1 MLNLHGADTPST
13 IQEVILRLKV
23 KDATKRQIFTAKKT
37 DSLRCIQNLMR
48 DNGISAVPI
57 LENGQLVGMISIN
70 DIIIALD
77 KSYIDDT
84 AEKHM
89 AKTLIILEDDM
100 PLSFAIPFFDKYSYH
115 RFPVVDKN
123 KRLSGMLSSRDIL
136 LALLRELNK
145 EILELEKTINAEPV
159 EQTNK
164 IKREFIVKKFDF
176 ENAGRASFELKKV
189 LQSINASRQ
198 IIRKAAV
205 AAYELEINIA
215 IHSDG
220 GMITF
225 EIDDNKIVITA
236 RDKGPG
242 IEDINLALQPGFSTA
257 SDWIRSMGFG
267 AGMGLA
273 NTKKGS
279 DSFVIESNA
288 ITGSFIQSIIN
299 FNPGERSST
308 VQE

>member
-1 MLNLHGADTPST
+1 
-13 IQEVILRLKV
+13 
-23 KDATKRQIFTAKKT
+23 
-37 DSLRCIQNLMR
+37 MR

-57 LENGQLVGMISIN
+57 VENGQLVGMISIN

-84 AEKHM
+84 AEVHM
-89 AKTLIILEDDM
+89 AKTLIILEDEM

-115 RFPVVDKN
+115 RFPVVDKD
-123 KRLSGMLSSRDIL
+123 KHLTGMLSSRDIL

-145 EILELEKTINAEPV
+145 EILELEKTINTEPA

-164 IKREFIVKKFDF
+164 IKREFIIKKFDF
-176 ENAGRASFELKKV
+176 ENAGRASFELKKA
-189 LQSINASRQ
+189 LQSINASRP
-198 IIRKAAV
+198 IIRKASV

-215 IHSDG
+215 IHSNG
-220 GMITF
+220 GVLAF
-225 EIDDNKIVITA
+225 EIDDKEIVITA

-242 IEDINLALQPGFSTA
+242 IEDINLALQPGYSTA
-257 SDWIRSMGFG
+257 SDWVRSMGFG

-279 DSFVIESNA
+279 DNFHIESSEK
-288 ITGSFIQSIIN
+288 TGSFIQSIIY
-299 FNPGERSST
+299 FNPEEASASSGDT
-308 VQE
+308 ALN

>member
-1 MLNLHGADTPST
+1 MLDFHVEDTPSS
-13 IQEVILRLKV
+13 IQEIILRLKV
-23 KDATKRQIFTAKKT
+23 RDATKKQIFTAKKT
-37 DSLRCIQNLMR
+37 DSLRCVQNMMR

-57 LENGQLVGMISIN
+57 LENDQLVGMISIN

-100 PLSFAIPFFDKYSYH
+100 PLSYAIPFFDKYSYH

-123 KRLSGMLSSRDIL
+123 KHLSGMLSSRDIL

-145 EILELEKTINAEPV
+145 EILELEKMINADPA
-159 EQTNK
+159 EQTNT

-198 IIRKAAV
+198 IVRKASV
-205 AAYELEINIA
+205 AAYELEINVA

-220 GMITF
+220 GLISF
-225 EIDDNKIVITA
+225 EIDDKNIVITA

-273 NTKKGS
+273 NTKKSS
-279 DSFVIESNA
+279 DNFVIESSTK
-288 ITGSFIQSIIN
+288 TGSFIQSTIHL
-299 FNPGERSST
+299 NPGDASPAA
-308 VQE
+308 QE

>member
-1 MLNLHGADTPST
+1 MLKFHGEETPST
-13 IQEVILRLKV
+13 VQEVILRLKV
-23 KDATKRQIFTAKKT
+23 KDATKKQIFTAKKT
-37 DSLRCIQNLMR
+37 DSLRCIQQMMR
-48 DNGISAVPI
+48 LNAISAVPI
-57 LENGQLVGMISIN
+57 LENDQLVGMISLN
-70 DIIIALD
+70 DIITALD
-77 KSYIDDT
+77 KSYIDDP

-100 PLSFAIPFFDKYSYH
+100 PLSYAIPFFDKYSYH

-123 KRLSGMLSSRDIL
+123 KRLSGILSSRDIL
-136 LALLRELNK
+136 LALLRELNQ
-145 EILELEKTINAEPV
+145 EILELEKMINTEPAD
-159 EQTNK
+159 QTNW

-189 LQSINASRQ
+189 LQGINASRQ

-225 EIDDNKIVITA
+225 EIDDKKIVITA

-273 NTKKGS
+273 NTKKVS
-279 DSFVIESNA
+279 DDFLIESNSQ
-288 ITGSFIQSIIN
+288 TGSFIQSTIFIQ
-299 FNPGERSST
+299 PGEDLKAAAG
-308 VQE
+308 

>member
-1 MLNLHGADTPST
+1 MLKFHGEETPST
-13 IQEVILRLKV
+13 VQEVILRLKV
-23 KDATKRQIFTAKKT
+23 KDATKKQIFTAKKT
-37 DSLRCIQNLMR
+37 DSLRCIQHMMR
-48 DNGISAVPI
+48 LNAISAVPI
-57 LENGQLVGMISIN
+57 LENDQLVGMISLN
-70 DIIIALD
+70 DIITALD
-77 KSYIDDT
+77 KSYIDDP

-100 PLSFAIPFFDKYSYH
+100 PLSYAIPFFDKYSYH

-136 LALLRELNK
+136 LALLRELNQ
-145 EILELEKTINAEPV
+145 EILELEKMINTEPAD
-159 EQTNK
+159 QTNW

-189 LQSINASRQ
+189 LQGINTSRQ

-225 EIDDNKIVITA
+225 EIDDKKIVITA

-273 NTKKGS
+273 NTKKVS
-279 DSFVIESNA
+279 DDFLIESNSK
-288 ITGSFIQSIIN
+288 TGSFIQSTIFIQ
-299 FNPGERSST
+299 PGEDLKAAAG
-308 VQE
+308 